1 MSTLTKSL
9 LGDYSAAISQFQLS
23 CLGQYSG
30 PSMPLGLVGE
40 LISAVDGIAPQNIL
54 RHTISAVGGNLP
66 HGGGKGLA
74 DFLRTDDSD
83 VAHGTLR
90 GHLKGIQKD
99 FDIHRD
105 EGKHLTDSAKQCS
118 SAISEVVDISDTAL
132 IELISAVIPLLNI
145 LSMVATRHPLARFI
159 IPIVSTIGAKIIDDT
174 NDSIASTCRDRDDA
188 IESCYE
194 EFEFRCECVC
204 ERPLPKE
211 CPEPAKAEE
220 HSCPPP
226 VEKCPDTPAP
236 TRPMPDGGGG
246 TAAYPPH
253 PAQPT
258 QSASAVECPPKP
270 EPMPDPKP
278 EPKPQLE
285 PKPDPKPVPP
295 PQPASEPKS
304 TPQSLTTPQPEH
316 NPVHEP
322 ISKNSECE
330 EKLTSPATVEYKVV
344 CDVKA
349 SCSGSL
355 GIVGAGIA
363 LVGLGLIIEGAVGCL
378 ENIANADCPEPEPE
392 PCPKS
397 GLTLEPEPELCPQPE
412 PKPEPCPAPEPK
424 PEPCSEPAPEPCP
437 EGGTIEPP
445 PELSQVEEPAP
456 PPEKVQHLQAAEAVG
471 AKAPV
476 PEPQSPPHPAPAPS
490 PEPAPGQSPVSA
502 PAPGAHPQP
511 APAPHPDEPSVTAR
525 KAGKW

>member
-9 LGDYSAAISQFQLS
+9 LGDYSAAISQFQLA

-40 LISAVDGIAPQNIL
+40 LISAVDGISPQNIL
-54 RHTISAVGGNLP
+54 RHTLSAVGGNLP

-74 DFLRTDDSD
+74 DFLCTDDSD

-90 GHLKGIQKD
+90 EHLKGIQKD
-99 FDIHRD
+99 FDIHRE
-105 EGKHLTDSAKQCS
+105 EGKHLTNSAKQCS
-118 SAISEVVDISDTAL
+118 SAISDVVDISDTAL

-194 EFEFRCECVC
+194 EFESRCECVC

-211 CPEPAKAEE
+211 CPEPAEAEGD
-220 HSCPPP
+220 SCPPP
-226 VEKCPDTPAP
+226 VEKCPDKPAP
-236 TRPMPDGGGG
+236 TRPIPDGGGG
-246 TAAYPPH
+246 TAPNPPQ
-253 PAQPT
+253 PAQLT
-258 QSASAVECPPKP
+258 QPASAPECPSKP
-270 EPMPDPKP
+270 EPVPDPKP
-278 EPKPQLE
+278 APQPQPAPEPKPAPQ
-285 PKPDPKPVPP
+285 PQPVP
-295 PQPASEPKS
+295 EPKS
-304 TPQSLTTPQPEH
+304 TPQSLTTPQPEQA
-316 NPVHEP
+316 PVHELIP
-322 ISKNSECE
+322 KNPECE
-330 EKLTSPATVEYKVV
+330 EKLTSPAAVEYRVA
-344 CDVKA
+344 CDIKA

-363 LVGLGLIIEGAVGCL
+363 LVGLGLIIEGAAGCL
-378 ENIANADCPEPEPE
+378 ENIVDTDCPEPEPE
-392 PCPKS
+392 PEPEPCQKP
-397 GLTLEPEPELCPQPE
+397 GLILEPELEPCPEPE
-412 PKPEPCPAPEPK
+412 PKPEPCPK
-424 PEPCSEPAPEPCP
+424 PAPEPCP

-445 PELSQVEEPAP
+445 PELSQVQEPAP

-476 PEPQSPPHPAPAPS
+476 PDPQFPPSPAPAPS
-490 PEPAPGQSPVSA
+490 PGPGQSPVSA
-502 PAPGAHPQP
+502 PVSGAHPQP
-511 APAPHPDEPSVTAR
+511 EPTPHPDEPSVTAR